1 MILKAKNLLEHFTKK
16 NCKEQ
21 IKKSLTFYK
30 KELQKTNLKKF
41 SVKKVIK
48 RRSDKPYFKWKAFG
62 NPFNIWIDKKDTAKL
77 NKYFPEPKS
86 FEVKVRVELDLFN
99 YATRAD
105 LKNATGFDTSKFA
118 EKTDLAN
125 LNFDVGKLDVD
136 KLKNVSTNLSN
147 LKSKVDKLILI
158 N

>member
-16 NCKEQ
+16 NWKEQ

>member
-1 MILKAKNLLEHFTKK
+1 MEHFTKK
-16 NCKEQ
+16 NWKEQ